1 MSKLKFIKEG
11 WNIMKNFVQDKLSW
25 IVLVLFVIFI
35 VCCLMVS
42 KDPLPIKVNSEELY
56 NLLTVNTIFSG
67 FLYTM
72 LGNLVEFNSRK
83 DISQKDYAGYIDR
96 YYSPVYF
103 GLFFFIVAIA
113 LEASILFFGIRIQIM
128 YLLFLQKIF
137 SVLGILY
144 FVISTIMLR
153 KMINQVRNIK

>member
-1 MSKLKFIKEG
+1 
-11 WNIMKNFVQDKLSW
+11 MKNFVQDKLSW